1 MRNLIAKDLVE
12 KTEDGFFRLT
22 APIMAHWIREY

>member
-12 KTEDGFFRLT
+12 KTEDGIFRLT
-22 APIMAHWIREY
+22 DPVMAYFIREY